1 MEFSMSFMQS
11 RFEDT
16 EFAKTK
22 FPERFSYGLGD
33 VACNVVFALTTSLL
47 IYFYINV
54 AGVSAVMV
62 GSIMA
67 VSRVFDGISDVLIGT
82 LVDRTHSKHG
92 KSRAWILWMM
102 IPYGISAI
110 LLFCVPPA
118 SVMVKAVY
126 IFVTY
131 NFCTTVVYTALNLP
145 YATLA
150 TLMTRDTDDRA
161 IINLFRTGMSALG
174 NMIITAVTFPLVTL
188 LGDTQMAWIEV
199 SVFYAVISIAMLF
212 ICFRNCHERVHIAT
226 KSKSGGDLP
235 LLTGLRLVVTNK
247 YFIMFFMLALFLA
260 LYEAVTGAC
269 NAYYAQYVLGNRDYL
284 GALGSFES
292 MPQIITVLVLAPFI
306 LKLGK
311 RNVALI
317 GSAVAVIGMVTML
330 FAPTNLYV
338 ALFGCVMRGIGKGCF
353 RGVKYSMLA
362 DVIEYGYWKTGTR
375 VQGLI
380 VSATTAGQ
388 KFGSG
393 ATVAVVGLL
402 LEMAGFVGEDVIP
415 ASASTMIT
423 NIYIWGNIL
432 AWGLIGITLIFYKLD
447 KIYPQIMQDLKE
459 REAAQSK

>member
-1 MEFSMSFMQS
+1 M
-11 RFEDT
+11 
-16 EFAKTK
+16 
-22 FPERFSYGLGD
+22 
-33 VACNVVFALTTSLL
+33 
-47 IYFYINV
+47 
-54 AGVSAVMV
+54 
-62 GSIMA
+62 
-67 VSRVFDGISDVLIGT
+67 
-82 LVDRTHSKHG
+82 
-92 KSRAWILWMM
+92 
-102 IPYGISAI
+102 
-110 LLFCVPPA
+110 
-118 SVMVKAVY
+118 
-126 IFVTY
+126 
-131 NFCTTVVYTALNLP
+131 VYTALNLP

-226 KSKSGGDLP
+226 QSKSGGDLP

-269 NAYYAQYVLGNRDYL
+269 NAYYAQYVLGNRDFL

-317 GSAVAVIGMVTML
+317 GSAIAVIGMVTML

-380 VSATTAGQ
+380 V
-388 KFGSG
+388 
-393 ATVAVVGLL
+393 
-402 LEMAGFVGEDVIP
+402 
-415 ASASTMIT
+415 
-423 NIYIWGNIL
+423 
-432 AWGLIGITLIFYKLD
+432 
-447 KIYPQIMQDLKE
+447 
-459 REAAQSK
+459 

>member
-1 MEFSMSFMQS
+1 
-11 RFEDT
+11 
-16 EFAKTK
+16 
-22 FPERFSYGLGD
+22 
-33 VACNVVFALTTSLL
+33 
-47 IYFYINV
+47 
-54 AGVSAVMV
+54 
-62 GSIMA
+62 
-67 VSRVFDGISDVLIGT
+67 
-82 LVDRTHSKHG
+82 
-92 KSRAWILWMM
+92 
-102 IPYGISAI
+102 
-110 LLFCVPPA
+110 
-118 SVMVKAVY
+118 
-126 IFVTY
+126 
-131 NFCTTVVYTALNLP
+131 
-145 YATLA
+145 
-150 TLMTRDTDDRA
+150 
-161 IINLFRTGMSALG
+161 
-174 NMIITAVTFPLVTL
+174 
-188 LGDTQMAWIEV
+188 MAWIEV

-226 KSKSGGDLP
+226 QSKSGGDLP

-269 NAYYAQYVLGNRDYL
+269 NAYYAQYVLGNRDFL

-317 GSAVAVIGMVTML
+317 GSAIAVIGMVTML

-447 KIYPQIMQDLKE
+447 KIYPQIMRDLKE
-459 REAAQSK
+459 RESAQSK